1 MMGERVSLRD
11 SVLILIVMAAVVAFR
26 LLTFGPPEL
35 NGFDEGVYTH
45 YGEVLGQ
52 HGVAGLKAVAARW
65 ADDEVLRQG
74 PLPFRVAFIGA
85 GAICCRLVGEFS
97 PFGFAL
103 VSFAGGVLLALAGML
118 LAKRWL
124 NSRAGVVLV
133 GLVCG
138 ASPLATGLSR
148 RALQDSGF
156 AALVVLALWSLDRFI
171 EKRQIRDAT
180 VLGVVLFLGFL
191 TKESMLFVYPLLLV
205 AYLVRGGHREHDG
218 LGVLLAALALAPVL
232 ALGVMVY
239 LAGSLPALLATYSTY
254 SELQHTI
261 PYAKM
266 WQSGPWFRYIVDF
279 LLVSPVV
286 MLLAAVGITSSDPF
300 VERGRSLAVS
310 ILLLGLAVFSC
321 LPLLN
326 LRIVLFLD
334 TPLRILA
341 VAGILVVGQKLGG
354 DSRKGLW
361 TAAVIGG
368 AVVLLDLV
376 QFRTLFVAGGI
387 YDPVTFNLMQALGF
401 AP

>member
-180 VLGVVLFLGFL
+180 V
-191 TKESMLFVYPLLLV
+191 
-205 AYLVRGGHREHDG
+205 
-218 LGVLLAALALAPVL
+218 
-232 ALGVMVY
+232 
-239 LAGSLPALLATYSTY
+239 
-254 SELQHTI
+254 
-261 PYAKM
+261 
-266 WQSGPWFRYIVDF
+266 
-279 LLVSPVV
+279 
-286 MLLAAVGITSSDPF
+286 
-300 VERGRSLAVS
+300 
-310 ILLLGLAVFSC
+310 
-321 LPLLN
+321 
-326 LRIVLFLD
+326 
-334 TPLRILA
+334 
-341 VAGILVVGQKLGG
+341 
-354 DSRKGLW
+354 
-361 TAAVIGG
+361 
-368 AVVLLDLV
+368 
-376 QFRTLFVAGGI
+376 
-387 YDPVTFNLMQALGF
+387 
-401 AP
+401 